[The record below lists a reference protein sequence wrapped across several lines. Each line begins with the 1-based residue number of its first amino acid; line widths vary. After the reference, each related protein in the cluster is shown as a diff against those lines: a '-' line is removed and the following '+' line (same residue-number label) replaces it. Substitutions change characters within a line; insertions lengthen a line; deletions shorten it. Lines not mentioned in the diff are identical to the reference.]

1 MLRAKSDQE
10 GLAVAGLPGLPLPGW
25 ATAFPHGFRR
35 CFDFGMAQVSVWGAS
50 LSGALL
56 DAPPPLKY
64 FSAFCPPHRLSF
76 ASNTAPRGEGR
87 R

>member
-10 GLAVAGLPGLPLPGW
+10 GLPGLPLPGGPRLSR
-25 ATAFPHGFRR
+25 TGFRR

-76 ASNTAPRGEGR
+76 ASNTAPGGEGR